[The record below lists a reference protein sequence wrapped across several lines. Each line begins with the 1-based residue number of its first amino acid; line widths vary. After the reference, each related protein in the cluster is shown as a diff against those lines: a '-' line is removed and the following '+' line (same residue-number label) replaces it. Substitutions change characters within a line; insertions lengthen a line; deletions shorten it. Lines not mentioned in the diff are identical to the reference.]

1 MKAAAIGTLLFI
13 CALAPPS
20 FGQQKTYNWVAGND
34 ETVRLD
40 PGYYHSGPT
49 YQPGPGTRTIHV
61 DIDAQQ
67 PVTLAM
73 GSAQEWNDAAQRPEI
88 MSNLSFLCVQEH
100 VVQTTYTCN
109 LPLAAPMVLLVRDE
123 RNERGRF
130 AGIRDII
137 RARDS
142 YQQQSPAKAANGELA
157 GHS

>member
-49 YQPGPGTRTIHV
+49 YQPGPGTKTIHV
-61 DIDAQQ
+61 DIYAQQ

-73 GSAQEWNDAAQRPEI
+73 HSPQDCNEPAHRPHT
-88 MSNLSFLCVQEH
+88 MRNLTFLTPH
-100 VVQTTYTCN
+100 
-109 LPLAAPMVLLVRDE
+109 
-123 RNERGRF
+123 
-130 AGIRDII
+130 
-137 RARDS
+137 
-142 YQQQSPAKAANGELA
+142 K
-157 GHS
+157 H